1 MPHHD
6 PYGYVPSL
14 HQGLDEDDEPLEPL
28 LFDLLNGDHVT
39 YSDDHSTNFW
49 TIFLNDNITDS
60 L

>member
-28 LFDLLNGDHVT
+28 LFDLLNGNHVT
-39 YSDDHSTNFW
+39 YSDDHSTNLG
-49 TIFLNDNITDS
+49 TIFLDDNITDS